1 MKSGF
6 TIIVLTVD
14 IHNLQIIYEMWTNE
28 EIDWFIL
35 RRTHVMARQVTQ
47 TKACSSDCVGVQS

>member
-35 RRTHVMARQVTQ
+35 RRTHVMARQE
-47 TKACSSDCVGVQS
+47 ACSSDCVGVKS

>member
-35 RRTHVMARQVTQ
+35 RRTHVMARQVPLTVW
-47 TKACSSDCVGVQS
+47 A